1 MPRKLTKQEAHEFL
15 DSRPGWIMLST
26 IDPDGYPHTVPLGY
40 FRLGDDIL
48 MGVRPETRKVRNIQ
62 QNPRVSLL
70 IETGAR

>member
-1 MPRKLTKQEAHEFL
+1 
-15 DSRPGWIMLST
+15 MLST